1 MRTGLQR
8 ALAAALLGAVGSSGA
23 AVALDFRAVADSA
36 AVLYDGPSVKAKPV
50 FIVNRG
56 YPLEIVVSVEGWVKV
71 RDASGALAWIES
83 RQLTDKRT
91 VMVKVPSAPIRQ
103 KPEDNAPVSFQAQQN
118 VVLELLEV
126 SGAWV
131 YVRHRE
137 AGTGYVKAQ
146 QVWGV

>member
-1 MRTGLQR
+1 VTVVG
-8 ALAAALLGAVGSSGA
+8 VGSPRHGRATLNADGTVTYTPEKGFYGTDS
-23 AVALDFRAVADSA
+23 FR
-36 AVLYDGPSVKAKPV
+36 YT
-50 FIVNRG
+50 
-56 YPLEIVVSVEGWVKV
+56 V
-71 RDASGALAWIES
+71 RDANGALAWIES